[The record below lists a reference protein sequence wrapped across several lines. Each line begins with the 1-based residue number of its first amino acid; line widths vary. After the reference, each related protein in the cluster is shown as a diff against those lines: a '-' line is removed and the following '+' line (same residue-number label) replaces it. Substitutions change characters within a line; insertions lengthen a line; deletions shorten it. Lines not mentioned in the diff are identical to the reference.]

1 MMYVLDTNAIIYFLK
16 GDTDVSVFFRDIFQ
30 KDVPIYIS
38 AVTEVELFSFQPL
51 SQKEIENIEEV
62 LKTLVTIPVDSRLA
76 RLAGFLRRQHRLKIP
91 DSVIAATAL
100 LTGSTLITRN
110 IRDFKYVSN
119 LSIIAV

>member
-1 MMYVLDTNAIIYFLK
+1 MYVLDTNAIIYFLR
-16 GDTDVSVFFRDIFQ
+16 GDEVAITFFQDIFQ

-38 AVTEVELFSFQPL
+38 AMTEIELFSFQPL
-51 SQKEIENIEEV
+51 SQKEVESIEEV
-62 LKTLVTIPVDSRLA
+62 LKTVVTISVDSRLA

-110 IRDFKYVSN
+110 IRDFKHVLN
-119 LSIIAV
+119 LSVTAV